1 MKFRY
6 SVFLFFSIFIS
17 LVSIQNSHA
26 QNATIRGFVYE
37 KENGEPV
44 IFTNVYLKKTTY
56 GASTDVNGYFA
67 ISMVPPGNYTLMIT
81 SLGYDSIVQPIVLQ
95 GGEVLSKKLFLTKT
109 MYNLKTFNVSAE
121 KQESKTETKTSVVK
135 ISPKQVK
142 SLPTVGGQAD
152 LAQYLQVLPG
162 VIFTGDQGG
171 QLYIRGGSPIQNK
184 VLLDGMVIY
193 NPFHS
198 IGLFSVFDTDILRNA
213 DVYTG
218 GFGAEYGGRISSVM
232 DIKTRDGNK
241 KRYSGKFDAS
251 TFGAKILLEGPIV
264 KQTDSSRGSSS
275 FILSFKNSYL
285 KESSKLFY
293 NYIDTAG
300 LPFNFSDFYAKLS
313 FNTTSGSKIN
323 FFGFNFS
330 DNVNYKAVS
339 EFNWKSFGLGTNFV
353 VVPANSSSL
362 IEGIVSYSRY
372 NIALKEASL
381 APRTSEINGFNIGM
395 YFTTFSGKNQ
405 WKYGFELNGF
415 TTNFDYFNNLNRKIA
430 QKENTTEISGFMK
443 YKWVLGNFVL
453 EPGLRL
459 QYYASLSNASLEP
472 RLAIKFNASN
482 KIRFKFA
489 GGWYSQN
496 LISATSDRDIVN
508 LFYGFLSG
516 PDNLPEKFDGKEVT
530 HKLQK
535 SQHIIV
541 GMEWDINKN
550 LNINIEGYYKFFSQL
565 SEINR
570 NKIFDDNA
578 DYSTKP
584 DYFKKDFIIENGDAE
599 GVDFSLKYEYKN
611 IYFWAVYSLGF
622 VNRYD
627 GYVTYVTHYD
637 RRHNINIVAT
647 YQWGKF
653 NCWEASARWN
663 LGSGFPFTQTQGF
676 YGIIPFTGGVSTDYT
691 TVNESIGIQYAD
703 YNQARLPWYHRLDVN
718 LKRKIRFSETVILE
732 INAGVTNAYNRE
744 NIFYYDRIKNER
756 VNQLPLMWNF
766 GMGLTF

>member
-1 MKFRY
+1 MRLQFRII
-6 SVFLFFSIFIS
+6 LFFIFIFS
-17 LVSIQNSHA
+17 LITFKNNYA

-37 KENGEPV
+37 KDNGEPV
-44 IFTNVYLKKTTY
+44 IFTNVYLKKTTH
-56 GASTDVNGYFA
+56 GSATDVNGYFA
-67 ISMVPPGNYTLMIT
+67 ISAVPPGNYTLMIT
-81 SLGYDSIVQPIVLQ
+81 SVGYDSIAQPITLKAGDVI
-95 GGEVLSKKLFLTKT
+95 SKKLYLSKT
-109 MYNLKTFNVSAE
+109 VYNLQMFNVSAE

-218 GFGAEYGGRISSVM
+218 GFGAEYGGRISSIM

-241 KRYSGKFDAS
+241 KHLAGKFDAS

-264 KQTDSSRGSSS
+264 KQTDSSKGSSS
-275 FILSFKNSYL
+275 FIFSFKNSYL
-285 KESSKLFY
+285 KQSSKIFY

-300 LPFNFSDFYAKLS
+300 LPFNFSDFYGKVS

-353 VVPANSSSL
+353 LVPSNSSTL
-362 IEGIVSYSRY
+362 IEGIVSYSNY
-372 NIALKEASL
+372 NISLKETTL
-381 APRTSEINGFNIGM
+381 LPRTSEINGFNIGM
-395 YFTTFSGKNQ
+395 NFTSFSGKNQ
-405 WKYGFELNGF
+405 MKYGFELAGF
-415 TTNFDYFNNLNRKIA
+415 TTNFDYFNGMNRKIS
-430 QKENTTEISGFMK
+430 QKDNTTEINGFVK
-443 YKWVLGNFVL
+443 YKWVLNKFIF

-459 QYYASLSNASLEP
+459 QYYASLSNVSLEP
-472 RLAIKFNASN
+472 RLAVKYNMNTKF
-482 KIRFKFA
+482 RFKLA

-516 PDNLPEKFDGKEVT
+516 PDNLPETFDGKAVT

-535 SQHIIV
+535 AQHIIV
-541 GMEWDINKN
+541 GAEWDINKN
-550 LNINIEGYYKFFSQL
+550 LNVNLEAYYKYFSQL

-570 NKIFDDNA
+570 NKIFDDTP
-578 DYSTKP
+578 DYASKP
-584 DYFKKDFIIENGDAE
+584 DYFKKDFIIETGDAE
-599 GVDFSLKYEYKN
+599 GIDFSLKYEYKN
-611 IYFWAVYSLGF
+611 LYFWAVYSLGF

-637 RRHNINIVAT
+637 RRHNVNIVGS

-676 YGIIPFTGGVSTDYT
+676 YGLIPFTGGVSTNYT
-691 TVNESIGIQYAD
+691 TVNETMGLQYAD
-703 YNQARLPWYHRLDVN
+703 YNGARLPWYHRLDLNV
-718 LKRKIRFSETVILE
+718 KRKIRFSETVILE
-732 INAGVTNAYNRE
+732 INGGVTNAYDRQ
-744 NIFYYDRIKNER
+744 NIFYYDRIKNQR
-756 VNQLPLMWNF
+756 VDQLPLMWNF
-766 GMGLTF
+766 GLGLTF